1 MRSNTNHKAEWLTP
15 VLLLALSLVPMFAGA
30 ARLSQLAGGAQV
42 TPENARFFASPIPV
56 VIHILSA
63 SLFSVLGALQF
74 APTFRRRNVR
84 WHRTVGTWLLTPSGI
99 AAALSGLWM
108 AQFYPWPAGD
118 GELLYVFR
126 LIFGSA
132 MLTSLLLGAYTAWRR
147 DYSRHGQWMMRGYAI
162 GLGAGTQVFTHL
174 PWFILFGVP
183 GELPRALLMG
193 AGWVINIAIVEWVI
207 HRQRIHRTQTTLDRS
222 IQINLSIADRKGK

>member
-1 MRSNTNHKAEWLTP
+1 MRSNTNHKTEWLTP
-15 VLLLALSLVPMFAGA
+15 VLLIALSLVPMFAGA

-74 APTFRRRNVR
+74 APTFRRRNTR
-84 WHRTVGTWLLTPSGI
+84 WHRTVGAWLLTPSGI

-108 AQFYPWPAGD
+108 ARFYPWPAGD
-118 GELLYVFR
+118 GDLLYVFR
-126 LIFGSA
+126 LRFGSA
-132 MLTSLLLGAYTAWRR
+132 MLISMLLGAYTAWRR
-147 DYSRHGQWMMRGYAI
+147 DYRRHGQWMMRGYAI

-183 GELPRALLMG
+183 GEMPRALLMG
-193 AGWVINIAIVEWVI
+193 AGWAINLLVVEWVI
-207 HRQRIHRTQTTLDRS
+207 YKQRRPERVHAGAVYGD
-222 IQINLSIADRKGK
+222 AG